1 MQPIYRFQKRVSRGI
16 LLFDPYLLPGMKDVR
31 YNDEKGWLHDESVVG
46 LGRPLWTAKR
56 QDGDMEELQ
65 EFAQ

>member
-1 MQPIYRFQKRVSRGI
+1 
-16 LLFDPYLLPGMKDVR
+16 MKDVR

-56 QDGDMEELQ
+56 QGGDMEELQ